1 MRYNFFVCLLFLSI
15 CSCTQQRQVQTIDLS
30 PRKTAEVTLIEEKT
44 TKQELIQAL
53 GSPTDADT
61 DSMTWSK
68 SADPRE
74 YFVVHYIQKDGTAF
88 DVCVGQNINY
98 KNGLHVY
105 YTGIW
110 TGTGDS
116 ENPPLDHN
124 PNRNIVTSVH
134 FY

>member
-74 YFVVHYIQKDGTAF
+74 YFVVHY
-88 DVCVGQNINY
+88 
-98 KNGLHVY
+98 
-105 YTGIW
+105 TGIW